1 MTKATPETALQQ
13 AGVLATSYDSPDGE
27 AILSIREV
35 SHATV
40 IRLQTLLSPQE
51 LKLTLAEA
59 GIDLSLGVGQSTGQ
73 DPATLCIGPRE
84 WLLFSEFLDA
94 DRVLAKCHSSVD
106 RKRSTLNDHSD
117 AMAVIRVSGS
127 ASSWL
132 MSKMSCLD
140 FHAATRHGQHCA
152 TTLFGQITAV
162 VHYHE
167 VWAEFLFDLIIDRGY
182 ASPCWK
188 LLLASAP
195 HAEELFHELGVPV

>member
-1 MTKATPETALQQ
+1 MPETALQQ
-13 AGVLATSYDSPDGE
+13 AGLQATAYESLDGAE
-27 AILSIREV
+27 ILSIREV

-40 IRLQTLLSPQE
+40 IRLLTLSTPQE
-51 LKLTLAEA
+51 LKSSLAEA
-59 GIDLSLGVGQSTGQ
+59 GIDLSPGVGQTTGQ
-73 DPATLCIGPRE
+73 DPAALCIRPQE

-94 DRVLAKCHSSVD
+94 DRVRAKCLSSVD
-106 RKRSTLNDHSD
+106 RTRSTLNDHTD

-167 VWAEFLFDLIIDRGY
+167 VRSEYLFDLIIDRGY
-182 ASPCWK
+182 ATHCWK

-195 HAEELFHELGVPV
+195 HAEELFHEFGIPV